1 VRRNISVTYSFAIL
15 THGCKGFFFAGTEWV
30 LMVIA
35 RFCSVAPVDMTHP
48 SFEAGCDRPLR
59 EQRRFSR
66 LALDGGSNDGC
77 ERSDGLSFLSNYLP
91 TSSKRL
97 DDAVRREKLLDINVP
112 RNITIIVIRAFELLQ
127 VDTLEMR
134 HGERAPS

>member
-1 VRRNISVTYSFAIL
+1 LKPDETAPYASSVVFL
-15 THGCKGFFFAGTEWV
+15 G
-30 LMVIA
+30 
-35 RFCSVAPVDMTHP
+35 
-48 SFEAGCDRPLR
+48 
-59 EQRRFSR
+59 

-77 ERSDGLSFLSNYLP
+77 ERSDSLSFLSYYLP